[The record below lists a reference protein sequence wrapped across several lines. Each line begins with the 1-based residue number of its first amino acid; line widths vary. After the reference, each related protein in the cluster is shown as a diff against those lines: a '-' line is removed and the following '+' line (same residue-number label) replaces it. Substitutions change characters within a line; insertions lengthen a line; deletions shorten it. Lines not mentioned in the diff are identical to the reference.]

1 MARLSTTAANGVL
14 DAIFN
19 GTSWNPLSSG
29 DPYISLHTGDP
40 GTTGA
45 NEVVGGSYARQ
56 RPAFNAASA
65 GSAKNTSA
73 VNWTLMPT
81 ATITHIGVWTAVSN
95 GTFIIGG
102 ALSVSSSVTAG
113 NTFTLTAEHIIAAC
127 S

>member
-14 DAIFN
+14 DALFN
-19 GTSWNPLSSG
+19 GTAWNPMSSG

-45 NEVVGGSYARQ
+45 NEVTGGTYTRQ
-56 RPAFNAASA
+56 RPAFNAAAS

-73 VNWTLMPT
+73 VEFTLMPT
-81 ATITHIGVWTAVSN
+81 ATVTYVGVWTAATN
-95 GTFIIGG
+95 GTFMLGG
-102 ALSVSSSVTAG
+102 ALSASVSVTAG
-113 NTFTLTAEHIIAAC
+113 NTLTLTAEHIIAAC